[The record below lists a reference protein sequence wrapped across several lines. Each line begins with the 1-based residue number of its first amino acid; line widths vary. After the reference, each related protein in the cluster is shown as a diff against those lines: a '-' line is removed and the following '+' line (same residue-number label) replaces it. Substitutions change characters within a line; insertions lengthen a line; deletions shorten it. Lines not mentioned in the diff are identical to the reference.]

1 MQILDGKAVSAK
13 VKDEVAKDAAALKTA
28 GIEPALA
35 VILVGED
42 KASQTYVA
50 SKEKACVAT
59 GIRSVMHRL
68 PAATTQAELLALINV
83 LNLDDSIDGILVQ
96 LPLPAHIDESA
107 ILEAI
112 RPEKDVDG
120 FHAINVGRLV
130 SGLRGFA
137 PCTPF
142 GIMRIL
148 KEYGIDV
155 TGLNAVVIGRSN
167 IVGKPMANLLLNA
180 NATVTVTHS
189 KTRNLKEICVGAD
202 ILVAAI
208 GKADFVTADM
218 VKDSAVVIDVGI
230 NRMDDG
236 KLKGDVKFDEVAPKC
251 SFITPVPGGVGPMT
265 IAMLLSNT
273 IISAKNRARALGLK
287 F

>member
-1 MQILDGKAVSAK
+1 MTILDGKNVSAQ
-13 VKDEVAKDAAALKTA
+13 VKERVKNEALNLKNQ

-50 SKEKACVAT
+50 AKEKACIACE
-59 GIRSVMHRL
+59 IKSVMHCL
-68 PAATTQAELLALINV
+68 SESTTQSELIALIDV
-83 LNLDDSIDGILVQ
+83 LNLDDGIDGILVQ
-96 LPLPAHIDESA
+96 LPLPKHIDTNK
-107 ILEAI
+107 ILETI
-112 RPEKDVDG
+112 SPEKDVDG
-120 FHAINVGRLV
+120 FAAINAGKLA
-130 SGLRGFA
+130 SGLDGFV
-137 PCTPF
+137 PCTPL
-142 GIMRIL
+142 GIMEIFKAYDINL
-148 KEYGIDV
+148 EGK
-155 TGLNAVVIGRSN
+155 NAVVIGRSN

-189 KTRNLKEICVGAD
+189 KTRNLKEICAGAD

-208 GKADFVTADM
+208 GRADFVTADM
-218 VKDSAVVIDVGI
+218 VKEGAVVIDVGI

-273 IISAKNRARALGLK
+273 IKSAKNRAKKA
-287 F
+287 

>member
-1 MQILDGKAVSAK
+1 MTILDGKNVSAREK
-13 VKDEVAKDAAALKTA
+13 ERVKFEALNLKNQ

-50 SKEKACVAT
+50 AKEKACNLCE
-59 GIRSVMHRL
+59 IKSVMHRL
-68 PAATTQAELLALINV
+68 SESTTQSELIALIDV
-83 LNLDDSIDGILVQ
+83 LNLDDGIDGILVQ
-96 LPLPAHIDESA
+96 LPLPKHIDTNK
-107 ILEAI
+107 ILETISPA
-112 RPEKDVDG
+112 KDVDG
-120 FHAINVGRLV
+120 FAAINVGKLA
-130 SGLRGFA
+130 SGLDGFV
-137 PCTPF
+137 PCTPL
-142 GIMRIL
+142 GIMEIFKAYDINL
-148 KEYGIDV
+148 EGK
-155 TGLNAVVIGRSN
+155 NAVVIGRSN

-189 KTRNLKEICVGAD
+189 KTQNLKEICADAD
-202 ILVAAI
+202 ILIAAI
-208 GKADFVTADM
+208 GRADFVTADM
-218 VKDSAVVIDVGI
+218 VKEGAVVIDVGI

-273 IISAKNRARALGLK
+273 IKSAKNRAKKA
-287 F
+287 

>member
-1 MQILDGKAVSAK
+1 MTILDGKNVSAQ
-13 VKDEVAKDAAALKTA
+13 VKERVKNEALNWKNQ
-28 GIEPALA
+28 GLEPALA

-50 SKEKACVAT
+50 AKEKACIACE
-59 GIRSVMHRL
+59 IKSVMHRL
-68 PAATTQAELLALINV
+68 SESTTQSELIALIDV
-83 LNLDDSIDGILVQ
+83 LNLDDGIDGILVQ
-96 LPLPAHIDESA
+96 LPLPKHIDTNK
-107 ILEAI
+107 ILETISPA
-112 RPEKDVDG
+112 KDVDG
-120 FHAINVGRLV
+120 FAAINIGKLA
-130 SGLRGFA
+130 SGLDGFV
-137 PCTPF
+137 PCTPL
-142 GIMRIL
+142 GIMEIFKAYDINL
-148 KEYGIDV
+148 EGA
-155 TGLNAVVIGRSN
+155 NAVVIGRSN

-189 KTRNLKEICVGAD
+189 KTRNLKEICAEAD

-218 VKDSAVVIDVGI
+218 VKEGAVVIDVGI

-273 IISAKNRARALGLK
+273 IKSAKNRAKKA
-287 F
+287 

>member
-1 MQILDGKAVSAK
+1 MTILDGKNVSAQ
-13 VKDEVAKDAAALKTA
+13 VKERVKNEALNLKNQ

-50 SKEKACVAT
+50 AKEKACIACE
-59 GIRSVMHRL
+59 IKSVMHRL
-68 PAATTQAELLALINV
+68 PESTTQNELIALIDV
-83 LNLDDSIDGILVQ
+83 LNLDDGIDGILVQ
-96 LPLPAHIDESA
+96 LPLPKHIDTNK
-107 ILEAI
+107 ILETI
-112 RPEKDVDG
+112 SPEKDVDG
-120 FHAINVGRLV
+120 FAAINAGKLA
-130 SGLRGFA
+130 SGLDGFV
-137 PCTPF
+137 PCTPL
-142 GIMRIL
+142 GIMEIFKAYDINL
-148 KEYGIDV
+148 EGK
-155 TGLNAVVIGRSN
+155 NAVVIGRSN

-189 KTRNLKEICVGAD
+189 KTRNLKEICADAD
-202 ILVAAI
+202 ILVAA
-208 GKADFVTADM
+208 
-218 VKDSAVVIDVGI
+218 IDVGI

-273 IISAKNRARALGLK
+273 IKSAKNRAKKA
-287 F
+287 

>member
-1 MQILDGKAVSAK
+1 MTILDGKNVSAQ
-13 VKDEVAKDAAALKTA
+13 VKERVKNEALNLKNQ

-50 SKEKACVAT
+50 AKEKACNLCE
-59 GIRSVMHRL
+59 IKSVMHRL
-68 PAATTQAELLALINV
+68 SESTTQSELIALIDV
-83 LNLDDSIDGILVQ
+83 LNLDDGIDGILVQ
-96 LPLPAHIDESA
+96 LPLPKHIDTNK
-107 ILEAI
+107 ILETISPA
-112 RPEKDVDG
+112 KDVDG
-120 FHAINVGRLV
+120 FAAINVGKLA
-130 SGLRGFA
+130 SGLDGFV
-137 PCTPF
+137 PCTPL
-142 GIMRIL
+142 GIMEIFKAYDINL
-148 KEYGIDV
+148 EGK
-155 TGLNAVVIGRSN
+155 NAVVIGRSN

-189 KTRNLKEICVGAD
+189 KTRNLKEICANAD

-208 GKADFVTADM
+208 GRADFVTADM
-218 VKDSAVVIDVGI
+218 VKEGAVMIDVGI

-273 IISAKNRARALGLK
+273 IKSAKNRAKKA
-287 F
+287 

>member
-1 MQILDGKAVSAK
+1 MTILDGKNVSAR
-13 VKDEVAKDAAALKTA
+13 VKERVKFEALNLKNQ

-50 SKEKACVAT
+50 AKEKACNLCE
-59 GIRSVMHRL
+59 IKSVMHRL
-68 PAATTQAELLALINV
+68 SESTTQSELIALIDV
-83 LNLDDSIDGILVQ
+83 LNLDDGIDGILVQ
-96 LPLPAHIDESA
+96 LPLPKHIDTNK
-107 ILEAI
+107 ILETISPA
-112 RPEKDVDG
+112 KDVDG
-120 FHAINVGRLV
+120 FAAINVGKLA
-130 SGLRGFA
+130 SGLDGFV
-137 PCTPF
+137 PCTPL
-142 GIMRIL
+142 GIMEIFKAYDINL
-148 KEYGIDV
+148 EGK
-155 TGLNAVVIGRSN
+155 NAVVIGRSN

-189 KTRNLKEICVGAD
+189 KTRNLKEICAGAD

-208 GKADFVTADM
+208 GRADFVTADM
-218 VKDSAVVIDVGI
+218 VKDGAVVIDVGI

-273 IISAKNRARALGLK
+273 IKSAKNRAKKA
-287 F
+287 